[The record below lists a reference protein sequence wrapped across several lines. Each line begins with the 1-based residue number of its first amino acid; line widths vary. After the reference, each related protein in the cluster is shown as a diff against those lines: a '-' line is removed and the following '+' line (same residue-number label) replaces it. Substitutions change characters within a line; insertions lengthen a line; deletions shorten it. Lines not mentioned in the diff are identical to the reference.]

1 MVSASVDI
9 RNKLVGAMSILL
21 TLFCSNV
28 CWAKPNHAFFYCQH
42 SFAIF
47 FYPPSLRATA
57 TPSNH
62 PARAHPRPS
71 QKRVGP
77 TAFSKKHFF
86 SAVFFM
92 PCACVAAWALGRRGG
107 EADAAALLA
116 ACPPAEN
123 FLSNGC
129 TSDVA

>member
-1 MVSASVDI
+1 MSAG
-9 RNKLVGAMSILL
+9 RNLI
-21 TLFCSNV
+21 TLFFTVNTLLQ
-28 CWAKPNHAFFYCQH
+28 F
-42 SFAIF
+42 F

-62 PARAHPRPS
+62 PARAHPRPNE
-71 QKRVGP
+71 KRVGP
-77 TAFSKKHFF
+77 TAFSKKYFF

-129 TSDVA
+129 TSSVA

>member
-1 MVSASVDI
+1 MHILVQAKSALAQQRFQKST
-9 RNKLVGAMSILL
+9 SFP
-21 TLFCSNV
+21 LF
-28 CWAKPNHAFFYCQH
+28 
-42 SFAIF
+42 
-47 FYPPSLRATA
+47 
-57 TPSNH
+57 
-62 PARAHPRPS
+62 
-71 QKRVGP
+71 
-77 TAFSKKHFF
+77 
-86 SAVFFM
+86 FFM